1 MEIIFLLKIEKK
13 KTKPKFCNVNIKILI
28 TVVDELNLIH
38 LCLKFELSLILWCE
52 ESFFKNQSFINK
64 KKQLLHTT
72 LQLTLINRQG
82 IEPILIHV
90 ALLVVTGII
99 ILVFAITCACCYRRC
114 TCKYYILIIDIL

>member
-1 MEIIFLLKIEKK
+1 MYKKFYIQMEIIFLLKIEKK

-64 KKQLLHTT
+64 KNNFCIQLY
-72 LQLTLINRQG
+72 N
-82 IEPILIHV
+82 
-90 ALLVVTGII
+90 
-99 ILVFAITCACCYRRC
+99 
-114 TCKYYILIIDIL
+114 